1 MGQDLDLQEDSQ
13 EEAADGTQV
22 SEKGKYVTAW
32 KKQKDGT
39 WKAIHDIWN
48 ADK

>member
-1 MGQDLDLQEDSQ
+1 M
-13 EEAADGTQV
+13 V
-22 SEKGKYVTAW
+22 SEKGKYVCMW

-48 ADK
+48 SDAK